1 MLCRFFLLPWG
12 PLSRQVRND
21 FIALAIIS
29 VSQLVLSGCGC
40 CNIMS
45 GLYLALTCILCTH
58 LRHSFRTIFVMA
70 PMVEES
76 VNAHHTSTHAL
87 FLVNSYAQKT
97 SSQTGPRCNG
107 TLVAKPQWRT
117 RGTPLHNGKESW
129 IRYKIFNTKTAQY
142 QIRTSFQ
149 TASFHITKTASIQ
162 HSNAFVPITRITQ
175 FGNLRLRQ
183 VASWIR
189 CISMR
194 FTSFDI

>member
-1 MLCRFFLLPWG
+1 MWATHCATRKPTSHSVIWLQ
-12 PLSRQVRND
+12 PLSFREAFFRQERIQLHQTKVLRQECCAASFCCHGAHYHD
-21 FIALAIIS
+21 SFATFSIALAIIS

-129 IRYKIFNTKTAQY
+129 IRYKIFNTQTAQY
-142 QIRTSFQ
+142 QICT
-149 TASFHITKTASIQ
+149 
-162 HSNAFVPITRITQ
+162 
-175 FGNLRLRQ
+175 
-183 VASWIR
+183 
-189 CISMR
+189 
-194 FTSFDI
+194 